1 MQDKMKTVENTQGLA
16 VFENAAFTIDR
27 QLTEKPGNAHSYH
40 YHDSY
45 EIYYLFSGD
54 RYYFIKDKTYHAK
67 RGSLVLIKPYEIH
80 CASNFSEEPYERML
94 ISFKKS
100 FLAELSSAFPSV
112 NFFKSF
118 EQGVHIID
126 VSFPERT
133 FLESLLDSML
143 SEYKR
148 DSDASKCFLKT
159 ALSELLTFSMK
170 SGANHEAE
178 ELHQNTTHKT
188 ISLAAAYINNNYSE
202 DISLNS
208 VAERFFISPCYLSRS
223 FKCVTGSSFAEYVN
237 GVRIKEARRLLL
249 KTDMSVS
256 EVAIFVGFKSTTHF
270 GRVFKSVVGVSPLSY
285 RKCKKTKTG
294 IGFIP

>member
-1 MQDKMKTVENTQGLA
+1 MQDKTKIIENAQGLA
-16 VFENAAFTIDR
+16 VFENAPFTIDR

-100 FLAELSSAFPSV
+100 FLSELSAAFPSV
-112 NFFKSF
+112 NFFKIF
-118 EQGVHIID
+118 EDGIHIID
-126 VSFPERT
+126 VSIPERA
-133 FLESLLDSML
+133 FLESLLNSML
-143 SEYKR
+143 AEYKR
-148 DSDASKCFLKT
+148 DTDTSKCFLKT

-170 SGANHEAE
+170 SGAPHETE
-178 ELHQNTTHKT
+178 ELHQDTTHKT
-188 ISLAAAYINNNYSE
+188 VSLAAAYINNNFSE

-208 VAERFFISPCYLSRS
+208 VAERFFISPCYLSRT
-223 FKCVTGSSFAEYVN
+223 FKRVTGSSFTEYVN

-256 EVAIFVGFKSTTHF
+256 EIAISVGFKSTTHF
-270 GRVFKSVVGVSPLSY
+270 GRAFKATVGASPLSY
-285 RKCKKTKTG
+285 RKM
-294 IGFIP
+294 